1 MFDAQQ
7 RNALDHHRV
16 GTQTYLAW
24 THPSDSECAVW
35 TNLPY
40 TRKGTEEIRRV
51 DAFGS
56 NGEELRSLKA
66 SLAMRG
72 QLSPQ

>member
-1 MFDAQQ
+1 M
-7 RNALDHHRV
+7 RNSEMPWTIIVL

-24 THPSDSECAVW
+24 THSSDSECAVW

-56 NGEELRSLKA
+56 NGEELDL
-66 SLAMRG
+66 
-72 QLSPQ
+72 